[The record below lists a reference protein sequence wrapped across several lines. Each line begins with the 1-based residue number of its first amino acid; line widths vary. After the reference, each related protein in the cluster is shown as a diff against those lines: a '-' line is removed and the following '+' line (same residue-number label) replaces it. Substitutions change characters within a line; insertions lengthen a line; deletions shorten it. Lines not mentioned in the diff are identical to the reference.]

1 MRCLLSAPELTS
13 SRVANAAGGGG
24 GSHPGSSRCHLS
36 RRPPSYPPRRSQPSR
51 PRLVRHDRRGTVSA
65 LGAELS
71 PACRAGIALV
81 VTRRGTL
88 AVDTHDGPSWLARPL
103 LRPRHVS
110 DASRYAVVPPN
121 LDPSWEARAIQN

>member
-1 MRCLLSAPELTS
+1 MRDRCVVNTSGLARRIESVTFRLEQALTMRCLLSAPELTS

-81 VTRRGTL
+81 VTLRGTL
-88 AVDTHDGPSWLARPL
+88 AVDTHDGPL
-103 LRPRHVS
+103 
-110 DASRYAVVPPN
+110 
-121 LDPSWEARAIQN
+121 